1 MSELTQKDLSA
12 LSSVG
17 INTSADNIGFSVVD
31 TNDEPQT
38 EKSLELLEGK
48 VISAGVS
55 PSGGLWLCCL
65 VPTEKDP
72 VMVNLSKEQIDYTDK
87 DGNKPYGAL
96 ALLEWE
102 QVYKTTP
109 MGRRV
114 LAGWVLAYDPETAKE
129 VLSEVLY
136 DWRVAILYNPSRK
149 KYDLVEVW
157 K

>member
-1 MSELTQKDLSA
+1 MAELSQKDLST

-17 INTSADNIGFSVVD
+17 INTSADNIGFGIVD
-31 TNDEPQT
+31 TNDEQQT

-65 VPTEKDP
+65 VPTEREP
-72 VMVNLSKEQIDYTDK
+72 VMVNLSKEQVDYVDK

-96 ALLEWE
+96 SVLEWE

-114 LAGWVLAYDPETAKE
+114 LAGWVLAYDTEKAKDL
-129 VLSEVLY
+129 LSELLF
-136 DWRVAILYNPSRK
+136 DWRVALLYNPCRK
-149 KYDLVEVW
+149 KYDLLEVW